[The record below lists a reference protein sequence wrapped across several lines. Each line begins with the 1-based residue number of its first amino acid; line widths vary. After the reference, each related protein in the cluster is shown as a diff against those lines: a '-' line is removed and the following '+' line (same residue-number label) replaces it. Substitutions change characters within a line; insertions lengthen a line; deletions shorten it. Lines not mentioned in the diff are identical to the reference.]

1 MKKVLIAGGS
11 GLIGK
16 ALSKML
22 LDKDYEVGVL
32 SRSSKSS
39 IHIKHHLWNLESMT
53 VDQDVL
59 QYQYLVNLTGA
70 GIADKRWSDKRKK
83 EIIDSRVKSTKLL
96 YDTFKDRHS
105 LRAVINASAI
115 GYYGDS
121 GDTLLTEESGIQNK
135 EFLSEV
141 CDIWERA
148 ADPLKEIAKRLV
160 ILRIGTVLSSKGG
173 ALEKMVPPIK
183 MGVASYLGNGQ
194 QWMSWI
200 HIEDICRMI
209 IYLLENENTQGV
221 YNGVSPNPEKNID
234 FTEILK
240 RVINRFAIEVSAPK
254 FGIKI
259 AFGELSRLVLNSNR
273 VSAQK
278 ILDAG
283 FQFDYP
289 ELDEALQ
296 DLF

>member
-16 ALSKML
+16 TLSKML

-32 SRSSKSS
+32 SRSSKSF
-39 IHIKHHLWNLESMT
+39 IDIKHHVWNLESMT

-105 LRAVINASAI
+105 LKAVINASAI

-183 MGVASYLGNGQ
+183 MGVASFLGNGQ

-234 FTEILK
+234 FTKILK
-240 RVINRFAIEVSAPK
+240 RVVNRFALEVPAPK

-289 ELDEALQ
+289 KLDEALQ